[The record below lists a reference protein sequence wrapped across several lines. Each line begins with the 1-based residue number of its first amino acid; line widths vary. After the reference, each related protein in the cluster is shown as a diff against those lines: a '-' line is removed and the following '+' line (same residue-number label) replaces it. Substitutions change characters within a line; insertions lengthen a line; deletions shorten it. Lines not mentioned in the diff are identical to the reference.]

1 MRRAV
6 GLADDDLTAW
16 LVDGGEV
23 SRRDVGQDE
32 TVTANRQW
40 WDSEASDYQREHG
53 AFLGDS
59 DFVWGPEGWHE
70 HELRALGPLEALRGA
85 RVLEFGCGTAPCG
98 RWLASQGAL
107 VVSSDLSGGMLREG
121 AAVHRRLRA
130 QKGEAL
136 PLPVLIQC
144 DATRSAFAD
153 DSFDVVVS
161 SYGAVP
167 FVADS
172 FGLVRELARV
182 LRPGGRLAYSTTHP
196 VRWAFPDVPG
206 PEGLVAH
213 GSYFD
218 RTPYIEIDSDGETRY
233 VEHHRT
239 VGDRVRDVV
248 AAGLHLVDLIEPP
261 WPERNPHTWG
271 GWSPLR
277 GEHLPGTLIVV
288 ADKPAP

>member
-1 MRRAV
+1 MEDPDVDASWWTDEVGAV
-6 GLADDDLTAW
+6 
-16 LVDGGEV
+16 V
-23 SRRDVGQDE
+23 RRDAGPAE
-32 TVTANRQW
+32 TIAANRSW
-40 WDSEASDYQREHG
+40 WDAEAADYQREH
-53 AFLGDS
+53 ADFLGES
-59 DFVWGPEGWHE
+59 DFIWGPEGWHE
-70 HELRALGPLEALRGA
+70 EDLRVLGPPESLRGGT
-85 RVLEFGCGTAPCG
+85 VLEFGCGAAPCG
-98 RWLASQGAL
+98 RWLARQGAS
-107 VVSSDLSGGMLREG
+107 VVSSDLSAGMLREG
-121 AAVHRRLRA
+121 AAIERRLRA
-130 QKGEAL
+130 QQGESL
-136 PLPVLIQC
+136 PLPTLVQA
-144 DATRSAFAD
+144 DATHSPFAD
-153 DSFDVVVS
+153 DSFDLVVS

-172 FGLVRELARV
+172 TALIRDLARV

-218 RTPYIEIDSDGETRY
+218 RTPYVEVDADGRASY

-248 AAGLHLVDLIEPP
+248 AAGLHLVDLIEPT
-261 WPERNPHTWG
+261 WPEHNTQTWG

-288 ADKPAP
+288 AVKPLQ